1 MQNFWI
7 DNKLVEA
14 LGQWS
19 TFFKWN
25 LERDEVKTVELVFSI
40 TRLSTIPSRSLL
52 LKMRCVKISVLKS
65 YCMMLCMI
73 LCMT

>member
-7 DNKLVEA
+7 DNKLAEA

-25 LERDEVKTVELVFSI
+25 LERDEVKTIEPVFTI
-40 TRLSTIPSRSLL
+40 TRLAPFPTATVSSF
-52 LKMRCVKISVLKS
+52 
-65 YCMMLCMI
+65 
-73 LCMT
+73 